1 MEHRCSE
8 RVTTDLKV
16 LIYKLGVPVAIG
28 RLKNG
33 SKLGF
38 FVETD
43 FADINVLQPLDIEV
57 LLQQGPQNLE
67 RYKYT
72 TRVIRKAEAG
82 LGLELE
88 HMSVEAAQALDKLLR
103 SPQARQQPK
112 PALRPVADA
121 AQVAAKLS
129 RKVAQAN

>member
-16 LIYKLGVPVAIG
+16 LIYKLGIPVAIG

-57 LLQQGPQNLE
+57 LLQQGPHNLE

-72 TRVIRKAEAG
+72 TRVIRKADAG

-112 PALRPVADA
+112 PVLRPVADV
-121 AQVAAKLS
+121 AQVAAKLPK
-129 RKVAQAN
+129 KVAQAN

>member
-8 RVTTDLKV
+8 RVTTDFKV
-16 LIYKLGVPVAIG
+16 LIYKMGIPVAIG

-57 LLQQGPQNLE
+57 LLQQGSHNLE
-67 RYKYT
+67 RSDT
-72 TRVIRKAEAG
+72 PRV
-82 LGLELE
+82 
-88 HMSVEAAQALDKLLR
+88 SF
-103 SPQARQQPK
+103 
-112 PALRPVADA
+112 
-121 AQVAAKLS
+121 AK
-129 RKVAQAN
+129 RRRV

>member
-16 LIYKLGVPVAIG
+16 LIYKLGIPVAIG

-43 FADINVLQPLDIEV
+43 FADINVLHPLDIEV
-57 LLQQGPQNLE
+57 LLQQGPHNLE

-72 TRVIRKAEAG
+72 TRVIRKADAG

-112 PALRPVADA
+112 PALRPVAEV
-121 AQVAAKLS
+121 AQVAAKLPK
-129 RKVAQAN
+129 KVAQAN

>member
-16 LIYKLGVPVAIG
+16 LIYKLGIPVAIG

-57 LLQQGPQNLE
+57 LLQQGPHNLE

-72 TRVIRKAEAG
+72 TRVIRKADAG

-88 HMSVEAAQALDKLLR
+88 HMSVEAAQALDKLLH

-112 PALRPVADA
+112 PALRPVADV
-121 AQVAAKLS
+121 AQVAAKLPK
-129 RKVAQAN
+129 KVAQAN

>member
-16 LIYKLGVPVAIG
+16 LIYKLGIPVAIG

-57 LLQQGPQNLE
+57 LLQQGPHNLE

-72 TRVIRKAEAG
+72 TRVIRKADAG

-112 PALRPVADA
+112 PALRPVAEV
-121 AQVAAKLS
+121 AQVAAKLPK
-129 RKVAQAN
+129 KVAQAN

>member
-8 RVTTDLKV
+8 RVTTDFKV
-16 LIYKLGVPVAIG
+16 LIYKMGVPVAIG

-57 LLQQGPQNLE
+57 LLQQGPHNLE
-67 RYKYT
+67 RYRYT
-72 TRVIRKAEAG
+72 ARVIRKAETG

-88 HMSVEAAQALDKLLR
+88 YMSPEAAQALDDLLR

-112 PALRPVADA
+112 PADRPLADVV
-121 AQVAAKLS
+121 QVAAKLP
-129 RKVAQAN
+129 KKMAQAN

>member
-8 RVTTDLKV
+8 RVTTDFKV
-16 LIYKLGVPVAIG
+16 LIYKMGVPVAIG

-57 LLQQGPQNLE
+57 LLQQGSHNLE
-67 RYKYT
+67 RYRYT
-72 TRVIRKAEAG
+72 SRVIRKAETG

-88 HMSVEAAQALDKLLR
+88 YMSPEAEQALDDLLR
-103 SPQARQQPK
+103 SLPARQSTS
-112 PALRPVADA
+112 AERPLANV
-121 AQVAAKLS
+121 AQVAVKLPK
-129 RKVAQAN
+129 KVAQAN

>member
-8 RVTTDLKV
+8 RVTTDLRV

-38 FVETD
+38 FIETD
-43 FADINVLQPLDIEV
+43 FADINILQPLDIEV
-57 LLQQGPQNLE
+57 LQQHGPHNLE

-88 HMSVEAAQALDKLLR
+88 HMSVEAAQALDTLLR

-112 PALRPVADA
+112 SVVRPVADV
-121 AQVAAKLS
+121 AQVAAKLP

>member
-8 RVTTDLKV
+8 RVTTDFKV
-16 LIYKLGVPVAIG
+16 LIYKMGVPVAIG

-43 FADINVLQPLDIEV
+43 FADINVL
-57 LLQQGPQNLE
+57 LQQGPHNLE
-67 RYKYT
+67 RYRYT
-72 TRVIRKAEAG
+72 SRVIRKAETG

-88 HMSVEAAQALDKLLR
+88 YMSPEAAQALDDLLR

-112 PALRPVADA
+112 PADRPLADVV
-121 AQVAAKLS
+121 QVAAKLP
-129 RKVAQAN
+129 KKMAQAN

>member
-8 RVTTDLKV
+8 RITTDLKV
-16 LIYKLGVPVAIG
+16 LIYKSGVPVAIG

-57 LLQQGPQNLE
+57 LLQQGPHNLE
-67 RYKYT
+67 RYKYM
-72 TRVIRKAEAG
+72 TRVIRKAETG

-103 SPQARQQPK
+103 SSQARQQPK
-112 PALRPVADA
+112 PTLRPVADA

>member
-8 RVTTDLKV
+8 RVTTDFKV
-16 LIYKLGVPVAIG
+16 LIYKMGIPVAIG

-57 LLQQGPQNLE
+57 LLQQGPHNLE
-67 RYKYT
+67 RYRYT
-72 TRVIRKAEAG
+72 SRVIRKAETG

-88 HMSVEAAQALDKLLR
+88 YMSPEAAQALDDLLR

-112 PALRPVADA
+112 PADRPLADVV
-121 AQVAAKLS
+121 QVAAKLP
-129 RKVAQAN
+129 KKMAQAN